1 MTDRARLVPLVQSL
15 ANARVAVAGDVMLD
29 IYVGGTVER
38 ISPEAPIPVLRV
50 ERESA
55 MPGGAGNVAR
65 NVAAL
70 GGSARLIGAIG
81 ADDAGRKLDA
91 LIASEPRLSRDLIA
105 DPARQ
110 TAIKTRYVGGTQQM
124 LRADRETVG
133 PLSADARRRLVAA
146 VETALTDC
154 AVLVLSDY
162 GKGVLQNGV
171 AAELIATAKR
181 AKRAV
186 VVDPKGR
193 DWSAYAGADV
203 VTPNRRELAE
213 AAGALPEC
221 APTGATLDDDDAV
234 AAAARR
240 LIARHRLGAVLATL
254 GPEGMLLVRADES
267 REHIR
272 AEAREVFDVSG
283 AGDTVVAA
291 LAALLAAGASLAD
304 AVTVANVA
312 AGIVVG
318 KAGTAT
324 AEADE
329 VANAL
334 HRQDL
339 MDAEAKVLTRAQAEA
354 RVRTWRAG
362 RLKIGFT
369 NGCFDL
375 LHPGHVSLL
384 GQARAACDRL
394 IVGLNSDSSVK
405 KLKGEGR
412 PVQAE
417 AARAAVLA
425 SLAAVDAVVVFS
437 EDTPMALIEAFRPDV
452 LVKGADYTRDK
463 VVGADLV
470 ETWGGKV
477 LLADLAPGH
486 STTATIK
493 KLAR

>member
-15 ANARVAVAGDVMLD
+15 ATARVAVAGDVMLD

-70 GGSARLIGAIG
+70 GASARLIGAVG
-81 ADDAGRKLDA
+81 ADEAGRKLDA
-91 LIASEPRLSRDLIA
+91 LIAAEPRLARELIA

-110 TAIKTRYVGGTQQM
+110 TAIKTRYMGGTQQM
-124 LRADRETVG
+124 LRADRESVG
-133 PLSADARRRLVAA
+133 PLSAEARARLVAA
-146 VETALTDC
+146 VEAALADC
-154 AVLVLSDY
+154 AVLALSDY
-162 GKGVLQNGV
+162 GKGALADGV
-171 AAELIATAKR
+171 AAELIARARR

-193 DWSAYAGADV
+193 DWTPYAGADV

-221 APTGATLDDDDAV
+221 APAGATLADDKSV
-234 AAAARR
+234 AAAARA
-240 LIARHRLGAVLATL
+240 LMARHRIGAVLATL
-254 GPEGMLLVRADES
+254 GPEGMLLARADGTA
-267 REHIR
+267 EHFR

-283 AGDTVVAA
+283 AGDTVVAT
-291 LAALLAAGASLAD
+291 LAALLATGTSLAD
-304 AVTVANVA
+304 AALIANVA

-318 KAGTAT
+318 KPGTAV
-324 AEADE
+324 AAADE
-329 VANAL
+329 VAGAL

-354 RVRTWRAG
+354 RVRAWRAAK
-362 RLKIGFT
+362 LKIGFT

-394 IVGLNSDSSVK
+394 IVGLNSDASVQR
-405 KLKGEGR
+405 LKGEGR

-425 SLAAVDAVVVFS
+425 SLAAVDAVVVFA
-437 EDTPMALIEAFRPDV
+437 EDTPLSLIEAFRPDV
-452 LVKGADYTRDK
+452 LVKGADYSK
-463 VVGADLV
+463 AQVVGADLV
-470 ETWGGKV
+470 EKWGGRV